1 MAGIKWIREITGKNR
16 TKRESTLQQSR
27 WQEKTDDHNIKW
39 KDNTSWPSVGI
50 YLHELE
56 QPKTPQWK
64 WKSNPKSIISNGY
77 KSSRVH
83 DDVRV
88 SNNASKVCILG
99 HDFEKGKNLEM
110 ANDFK
115 QKLEINCNDDKGLEY
130 NNLESN
136 EKPEYDKEDF
146 SQEITKIQMSNNPR
160 TDRQLLT
167 ERA

>member
-1 MAGIKWIREITGKNR
+1 
-16 TKRESTLQQSR
+16 
-27 WQEKTDDHNIKW
+27 
-39 KDNTSWPSVGI
+39 
-50 YLHELE
+50 
-56 QPKTPQWK
+56 
-64 WKSNPKSIISNGY
+64 
-77 KSSRVH
+77 
-83 DDVRV
+83 
-88 SNNASKVCILG
+88 
-99 HDFEKGKNLEM
+99 M